1 MSKPVLVIIPGI
13 GDRSRAY
20 ELFAWVWR
28 RRGYEVHVIPFGWS
42 HFYADINTKTQDFL
56 HALDKAT
63 EKRKAYIIGVSAGG
77 TAAVHAY
84 AKNQSIQ
91 RVVAV
96 CTPFAEFEKIENR
109 LLADSILTA
118 RRDLEGFS
126 DDEKAHILTVCGLYD
141 QTVPTWM
148 SKYVGLPKKR
158 IWFVIHA
165 PIIFVA
171 LTFASGSLSRF
182 LKR

>member
-1 MSKPVLVIIPGI
+1 MGKPILVIIPGI

-28 RRGYEVHVIPFGWS
+28 RRGYEVHVLPFGWS

-56 HALDKAT
+56 HALDKAIG
-63 EKRKAYIIGVSAGG
+63 KRDIYMIGVSAGG

-84 AKNQSIQ
+84 SKRQSIQ

-96 CTPFAEFEKIENR
+96 STPFAEFEKIENR
-109 LLADSILTA
+109 LLADSILAA

-126 DDEKAHILTVCGLYD
+126 KDEKANILTVYGLYD
-141 QTVPTWM
+141 QTVPVWM
-148 SKYVGLPKKR
+148 SQYADLPKKR
-158 IWFVIHA
+158 VWAVIHA

-171 LTFASGSLSRF
+171 LTFASGKLSRF